1 VRPEELIARRRG
13 DWARLEDLL
22 RRARSARAGG
32 IRPGE
37 VLTLA
42 GLYRRATADLALAQ
56 RDWPGA
62 PVTRYLNGLVAQ
74 GHGTV
79 YRGGGDVLQRLATF
93 YAETLPQTYRASAPF
108 VWAAAALF
116 FVPALVAFLA
126 VLANGELAW
135 QILPGELVQRVH
147 HHELWTDI
155 PPEERG
161 LAAGVIMTNNI
172 RVAILAF
179 AFGVLGGVPTIV
191 VLIANGVNLGAALGL
206 TWDYGVSGGLLEL
219 SIVIAAGASGLM
231 MGWSLVSPGPYS
243 RADALKLAGRR
254 AFVILAGLAPLLVV
268 AGIIEGNLSPSGAPW
283 PIKLLVGLTTGGL
296 LYGYLLFAGRA
307 GASPG
312 MAGASPGRAGASP
325 GRAGASPAPT
335 SGGLAPAPPGPSTS

>member
-1 VRPEELIARRRG
+1 MKPEELIARRRG
-13 DWARLEDLL
+13 DWARFEDLL
-22 RRARSARAGG
+22 RRARSTRADG
-32 IRPGE
+32 IKPGE

-79 YRGGGDVLQRLATF
+79 YRGGGEVLRRVASF
-93 YAETLPQTYRASAPF
+93 YSATLPQTYRASAPF
-108 VWAAAALF
+108 LWAAAALF
-116 FVPALVAFLA
+116 FVPALVTFVA

-135 QILPGELVQRVH
+135 QLLPGELVERVH
-147 HHELWTDI
+147 RHQLWLDI

-191 VLIANGVNLGAALGL
+191 VLIANGVSLGAALGL
-206 TWDYGVSGGLLEL
+206 TWDYGVSGGLLEFVVGHGVLEL

-231 MGWSLVSPGPYS
+231 MGWALVSPGPYS
-243 RADALKLAGRR
+243 RADALKLAARK
-254 AFVILAGLAPLLVV
+254 AFVLLAGLAPLLVV
-268 AGIIEGNLSPSGAPW
+268 AGVIEGNISPSQAPW
-283 PIKLLVGLTTGGL
+283 PLKLLVGLTTGVL
-296 LYGYLLFAGRA
+296 LYGYLLFAGREGEA
-307 GASPG
+307 
-312 MAGASPGRAGASP
+312 R
-325 GRAGASPAPT
+325 
-335 SGGLAPAPPGPSTS
+335 LAPNPSAGPEPFRPPPAT

>member
-1 VRPEELIARRRG
+1 VRPEDLIARRRG

-79 YRGGGDVLQRLATF
+79 YRGGGDVLRRVATF

-116 FVPALVAFLA
+116 FVPALVTFLA

-179 AFGVLGGVPTIV
+179 AFGVLGGLPTIL
-191 VLIANGVNLGAALGL
+191 VLIANGVSLGAALGL
-206 TWDYGVSGGLLEL
+206 TWDYGVSGGLLEFVVGHGVLEL

-254 AFVILAGLAPLLVV
+254 AFVLLAGLAPLLVV

-283 PIKLLVGLTTGGL
+283 PIKLLVGLTTGVL

-307 GASPG
+307 GASSG
-312 MAGASPGRAGASP
+312 
-325 GRAGASPAPT
+325 PT
-335 SGGLAPAPPGPSTS
+335 NGGPAPAPPGPSTG

>member
-22 RRARSARAGG
+22 RRARSPRAGG
-32 IRPGE
+32 VKPTE
-37 VLTLA
+37 VLALA

-79 YRGGGDVLQRLATF
+79 YRGGGDVLRRVATF
-93 YAETLPQTYRASAPF
+93 YAKTLPQTYRASAPF

-116 FVPALVAFLA
+116 FVPALVTFLA

-135 QILPGELVQRVH
+135 QILPGDLVQRVH

-155 PPEERG
+155 PTDERG

-179 AFGVLGGVPTIV
+179 AFGVLGAVPTIL
-191 VLIANGVNLGAALGL
+191 VLIANGVNLGAAVGL
-206 TWDYGVSGGLLEL
+206 TWDYGVAGGLLAFVVGHGVLEL

-231 MGWSLVSPGPYS
+231 MGWALVSPGPYS

-254 AFVILAGLAPLLVV
+254 AFVLLAGLAPLLVV
-268 AGIIEGNLSPSGAPW
+268 AGIIEGNLSPSNAPW
-283 PIKLLVGLTTGGL
+283 PFKLLVGLTTGVL

-307 GASPG
+307 DAK
-312 MAGASPGRAGASP
+312 
-325 GRAGASPAPT
+325 PAPT
-335 SGGLAPAPPGPSTS
+335 NAGPAPALQGPSRG